1 MAGNGNTE
9 SEILRL
15 TRENNEMLKKVCAFI
30 DRVESNDYQNQE
42 EMRNLFTNLLA
53 NLMFNIRR
61 RF

>member
-1 MAGNGNTE
+1 MAGNSNTE